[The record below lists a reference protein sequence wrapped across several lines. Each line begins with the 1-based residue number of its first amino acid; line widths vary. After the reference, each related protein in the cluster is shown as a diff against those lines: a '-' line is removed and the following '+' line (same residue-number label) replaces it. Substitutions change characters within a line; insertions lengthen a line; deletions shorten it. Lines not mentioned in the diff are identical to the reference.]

1 MLKHESIMFNWQF
14 VYKRGVLEMKDL
26 DLESIWEREI
36 TVEDATARSKRQSDF
51 IFEMMHVN
59 RAIINQQLEQ
69 PEFQSIQQILVD

>member
-36 TVEDATARSKRQSDF
+36 TVEDATEAWKERYSEEQKAKRF
-51 IFEMMHVN
+51 HFWNAECEAGYH
-59 RAIINQQLEQ
+59 
-69 PEFQSIQQILVD
+69 